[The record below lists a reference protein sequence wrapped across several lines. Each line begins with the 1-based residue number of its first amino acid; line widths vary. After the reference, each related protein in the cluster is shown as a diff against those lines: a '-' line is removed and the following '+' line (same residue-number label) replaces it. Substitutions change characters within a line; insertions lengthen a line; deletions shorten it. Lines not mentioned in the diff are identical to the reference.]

1 MPYKCN
7 AGGCL
12 VELSQQLAIIMVGK
26 QIINNAQEILWPK
39 LQAWWQNRKVNFNL
53 WLLLTKGNHW
63 KILFF
68 QVKLCQRAKNEQV
81 KQWEEDYQLVDNA
94 GLFDEYLEMGIF
106 LKSFGLI
113 IRLIEHNI
121 LLVVQFGFI
130 TVFVAAFPLAPLFAL
145 INNIVEIRLDARK
158 FICSTRRPVGQQAKN
173 IGIWFSILEVLAHL
187 AVISNVIAAV
197 YSAS

>member
-1 MPYKCN
+1 M
-7 AGGCL
+7 
-12 VELSQQLAIIMVGK
+12 S
-26 QIINNAQEILWPK
+26 
-39 LQAWWQNRKVNFNL
+39 
-53 WLLLTKGNHW
+53 
-63 KILFF
+63 FF
-68 QVKLCQRAKNEQV
+68 QVKLCQRPKNEQV

-94 GLFDEYLEMGIF
+94 GLFDEYLEMGMC
-106 LKSFGLI
+106 LKLFGLI
-113 IRLIEHNI
+113 IKLIDYI
-121 LLVVQFGFI
+121 SLVVQFGFI